1 MSSYQSIEEI
11 RLRKAALQ
19 KEIEADSAK
28 IDEKWHSL
36 FKKPEALL
44 KSATP
49 SQRISGIIV
58 PGPVCSTASC
68 WFGSSTASSNGNL
81 HSVVWY
87 LEALRQSPVGLL
99 V

>member
-1 MSSYQSIEEI
+1 MKESFSTVSSYQSIEEI

-36 FKKPEALL
+36 FKKPEALS

-49 SQRISGIIV
+49 SQRISDIISSGAGVLDGI
-58 PGPVCSTASC
+58 
-68 WFGSSTASSNGNL
+68 
-81 HSVVWY
+81 
-87 LEALRQSPVGLL
+87 LL
-99 V
+99 VWKLYRKFKR

>member
-1 MSSYQSIEEI
+1 MKESFSTVSSYQSIEEI

-36 FKKPEALL
+36 FKKPEALS

-49 SQRISGIIV
+49 SQRISGII
-58 PGPVCSTASC
+58 
-68 WFGSSTASSNGNL
+68 SSGADVLDGI
-81 HSVVWY
+81 
-87 LEALRQSPVGLL
+87 LL
-99 V
+99 VWKLYRKFKR

>member
-36 FKKPEALL
+36 FKKPEALS

-49 SQRISGIIV
+49 LQRISGII
-58 PGPVCSTASC
+58 
-68 WFGSSTASSNGNL
+68 SSGAGVL
-81 HSVVWY
+81 D
-87 LEALRQSPVGLL
+87 GILL
-99 V
+99 VWKLYRKFKR

>member
-19 KEIEADSAK
+19 MEIEADSAK

-36 FKKPEALL
+36 FKKPEALS

-49 SQRISGIIV
+49 SQRISGII
-58 PGPVCSTASC
+58 
-68 WFGSSTASSNGNL
+68 SSGAGVL
-81 HSVVWY
+81 D
-87 LEALRQSPVGLL
+87 GILL
-99 V
+99 VWKLYRKFKR

>member
-28 IDEKWHSL
+28 IDEKWHFL
-36 FKKPEALL
+36 FKKPEALS

-49 SQRISGIIV
+49 SQRISGII
-58 PGPVCSTASC
+58 
-68 WFGSSTASSNGNL
+68 SSGAGVL
-81 HSVVWY
+81 D
-87 LEALRQSPVGLL
+87 GILL
-99 V
+99 VWKLYRKFKR

>member
-11 RLRKAALQ
+11 RLRKIALQ

-36 FKKPEALL
+36 FKKPEALS

-49 SQRISGIIV
+49 SQRISGII
-58 PGPVCSTASC
+58 
-68 WFGSSTASSNGNL
+68 SSGAGVL
-81 HSVVWY
+81 D
-87 LEALRQSPVGLL
+87 GILL
-99 V
+99 VWKLYRKFKR

>member
-1 MSSYQSIEEI
+1 MKESFSTVSSYQSIEEI

-36 FKKPEALL
+36 FKKPEALS

-49 SQRISGIIV
+49 SQRISGII
-58 PGPVCSTASC
+58 
-68 WFGSSTASSNGNL
+68 SSGAGVL
-81 HSVVWY
+81 D
-87 LEALRQSPVGLL
+87 GILL
-99 V
+99 VWKLYRRFKR

>member
-1 MSSYQSIEEI
+1 MKESFSTVSSYQSIEKI

-36 FKKPEALL
+36 FKKPEALS

-49 SQRISGIIV
+49 SQRISGII
-58 PGPVCSTASC
+58 
-68 WFGSSTASSNGNL
+68 SSGAGVL
-81 HSVVWY
+81 D
-87 LEALRQSPVGLL
+87 GILL
-99 V
+99 VWKLYRKFKR

>member
-1 MSSYQSIEEI
+1 MKESFSTVSSYQSIEEI

-36 FKKPEALL
+36 FKKPKALS

-49 SQRISGIIV
+49 SQRISGII
-58 PGPVCSTASC
+58 
-68 WFGSSTASSNGNL
+68 SSGAGVL
-81 HSVVWY
+81 D
-87 LEALRQSPVGLL
+87 GILL
-99 V
+99 VWKLYRKFKR

>member
-1 MSSYQSIEEI
+1 MKESFSTVSSYQSIEEI

-36 FKKPEALL
+36 FKKPEALS

-49 SQRISGIIV
+49 SQRISGII
-58 PGPVCSTASC
+58 
-68 WFGSSTASSNGNL
+68 SSGAGVL
-81 HSVVWY
+81 D
-87 LEALRQSPVGLL
+87 GILL
-99 V
+99 VWKLYHKFKR

>member
-1 MSSYQSIEEI
+1 MKESFSTVSSYQSIEEI

-36 FKKPEALL
+36 FKKPEAMS

-49 SQRISGIIV
+49 SQRISGIISS
-58 PGPVCSTASC
+58 GVCVLD
-68 WFGSSTASSNGNL
+68 GI
-81 HSVVWY
+81 
-87 LEALRQSPVGLL
+87 LL
-99 V
+99 VWKLYRKFKR

>member
-36 FKKPEALL
+36 FKKPDALL

-49 SQRISGIIV
+49 SQRISGIIRSGAGV
-58 PGPVCSTASC
+58 LDGI
-68 WFGSSTASSNGNL
+68 
-81 HSVVWY
+81 
-87 LEALRQSPVGLL
+87 LL
-99 V
+99 VWKLYRKFKR

>member
-36 FKKPEALL
+36 FKKPEALS

-49 SQRISGIIV
+49 SQRISGIIS
-58 PGPVCSTASC
+58 PGAGVLD
-68 WFGSSTASSNGNL
+68 GI
-81 HSVVWY
+81 
-87 LEALRQSPVGLL
+87 LL
-99 V
+99 VWKLYRKFKR

>member
-36 FKKPEALL
+36 FKKPEALS

-49 SQRISGIIV
+49 SQRISGIINSGAGV
-58 PGPVCSTASC
+58 LDGI
-68 WFGSSTASSNGNL
+68 
-81 HSVVWY
+81 
-87 LEALRQSPVGLL
+87 LL
-99 V
+99 VWKLYRKFKR

>member
-1 MSSYQSIEEI
+1 MAESFSTVSSYRSIEEI

-36 FKKPEALL
+36 FKKPEALS

-49 SQRISGIIV
+49 SQRISGII
-58 PGPVCSTASC
+58 
-68 WFGSSTASSNGNL
+68 SSGAGVL
-81 HSVVWY
+81 D
-87 LEALRQSPVGLL
+87 GILL
-99 V
+99 VWKLYRKFKR

>member
-1 MSSYQSIEEI
+1 MKESFSTVSSYQSIEEI

-36 FKKPEALL
+36 FKKPEALS

-49 SQRISGIIV
+49 SQRISGII
-58 PGPVCSTASC
+58 
-68 WFGSSTASSNGNL
+68 SSGAG
-81 HSVVWY
+81 V
-87 LEALRQSPVGLL
+87 LEGILL
-99 V
+99 VWKLYRKFKR

>member
-1 MSSYQSIEEI
+1 MKESFSTVSSYQSIEEI

-36 FKKPEALL
+36 FKKPEALS

-49 SQRISGIIV
+49 SQRISGII
-58 PGPVCSTASC
+58 
-68 WFGSSTASSNGNL
+68 SSGTGVL
-81 HSVVWY
+81 D
-87 LEALRQSPVGLL
+87 GILL
-99 V
+99 VWKLYRKFKR

>member
-1 MSSYQSIEEI
+1 MKESFSTVSSYQSIEEI

-36 FKKPEALL
+36 FKKPEALS

-49 SQRISGIIV
+49 SQRISGII
-58 PGPVCSTASC
+58 
-68 WFGSSTASSNGNL
+68 SSGAGVL
-81 HSVVWY
+81 D
-87 LEALRQSPVGLL
+87 GILL
-99 V
+99 VWKLYRKFER

>member
-1 MSSYQSIEEI
+1 MKESFSTVSSYQSIEI

-49 SQRISGIIV
+49 SQRISGII
-58 PGPVCSTASC
+58 
-68 WFGSSTASSNGNL
+68 SSGAGVL
-81 HSVVWY
+81 D
-87 LEALRQSPVGLL
+87 GILL
-99 V
+99 VWKLYRKFKR

>member
-1 MSSYQSIEEI
+1 MKESFSTVSSYQSIEEI

-36 FKKPEALL
+36 FKKPEALS

-49 SQRISGIIV
+49 SQRISGII
-58 PGPVCSTASC
+58 
-68 WFGSSTASSNGNL
+68 SSGAGVL
-81 HSVVWY
+81 D
-87 LEALRQSPVGLL
+87 GILL
-99 V
+99 VCKLYRKFKR

>member
-1 MSSYQSIEEI
+1 MKESFSTVSSYQSIEEI

-36 FKKPEALL
+36 CKKPEALS

-49 SQRISGIIV
+49 SQRISGKI
-58 PGPVCSTASC
+58 
-68 WFGSSTASSNGNL
+68 SSGAGVL
-81 HSVVWY
+81 D
-87 LEALRQSPVGLL
+87 GILL
-99 V
+99 VWKLYRKFKR

>member
-1 MSSYQSIEEI
+1 MKDSFSTVSSYQSIEEI

-36 FKKPEALL
+36 FKKPEALS

-49 SQRISGIIV
+49 SQRISGIINSGAGV
-58 PGPVCSTASC
+58 LDGI
-68 WFGSSTASSNGNL
+68 
-81 HSVVWY
+81 
-87 LEALRQSPVGLL
+87 LL
-99 V
+99 VWKLYRKFKR